1 MEIYL
6 VKLLLTQASPI
17 KYFFCPTSTPD
28 LELPLSQEFF
38 GIQFSLIIDLKFHI
52 SQLRECVA
60 VPH

>member
-1 MEIYL
+1 MEIHL

-17 KYFFCPTSTPD
+17 KYFCPTSTPD

-52 SQLRECVA
+52 SQLRECVT